1 MPRAHATM
9 LRKMPSLMVRN
20 GQVQDVLKR
29 RAKINVPTTANAW
42 TTVSATVMVVV
53 LVLDAKLM
61 HAQKLAIIV
70 VIAILMVNVNALMGG
85 QVRAVICRSA
95 LAAAMLPARG
105 TENAKKNRWTMA
117 SCIATASVMLVS
129 KEKDVRTQ
137 LALSVMT
144 SRTIFHAAQ
153 KVVKEKEHA
162 WVENVIATLVLQ
174 DEAVDAAH
182 ALMSAAIMED
192 VMVENASVMMT
203 TLVHLAIVNV
213 ALWIVPNTVCVQ

>member
-1 MPRAHATM
+1 
-9 LRKMPSLMVRN
+9 
-20 GQVQDVLKR
+20 
-29 RAKINVPTTANAW
+29 
-42 TTVSATVMVVV
+42 
-53 LVLDAKLM
+53 
-61 HAQKLAIIV
+61 
-70 VIAILMVNVNALMGG
+70 
-85 QVRAVICRSA
+85 
-95 LAAAMLPARG
+95 
-105 TENAKKNRWTMA
+105 
-117 SCIATASVMLVS
+117 
-129 KEKDVRTQ
+129 
-137 LALSVMT
+137 MT